1 MTTLKTL
8 LKDSAYKLTQF
19 SLAQIEFLE
28 KRIIDKD
35 VRGKVTPHVVCLV
48 RGKEIKLTPEEVVR
62 QLFIDT
68 LNTHYHYSLERM
80 QCEYPVKTG
89 SSSKRADIVIFDA
102 ENTAQPY
109 IIVELKQPNV
119 KDGQEQLK
127 SYCRFEGAPLGV
139 WTNGEDIEYFLK
151 NENAKSKTVGLN
163 GLGGLPNANQ
173 TLAGFLNEPFTI
185 KNLIMN
191 DKLEHRSLKKIITQ
205 FEDVVLANSGADGF
219 EEIFKMIFTKLFDEF
234 QSGSDKDEINA
245 LLKHGTP
252 IDAIDNAAFRSLQFR
267 NTSTETDVEKREAEV
282 KIRLEKLFAEAR
294 KKWRG
299 IFSTDD
305 SFKLTASHLSTCVSY
320 LQDIKLFNSNLDVI
334 DDAFE
339 YLVNQE
345 SKGNKGQYFTPR
357 YVIDMC
363 VKMLNPKSHE
373 TMIDTASG
381 SCGFPM
387 HTIFHVWQALA
398 PENTN
403 LFTTDKRTPAQID
416 YVQNNVFGIDFDA
429 RSVRVG
435 RALNLIAGDGQTN
448 VLRLNTLDYKRWDE
462 TVKEQSWVDV
472 FNDGFRKLKELRA
485 DNESYKSFNFDVLMA
500 NPPFAGEITDETL
513 LANYQLGKNATG
525 KAQTKVGRDILFIER
540 NLNFLK
546 SGGRMAVV
554 LPQGRFNN
562 SSDKYIREF
571 IAEHCRILAVV
582 GLHGNVFKPH
592 TGTKTSVLLVQKW
605 DAEICPKVDDYP
617 IFFATMQKQSKDNSG
632 EKIYIKDENGAN
644 IKDHHGHFIVDHDLF
659 NHDGLTQDG
668 IAEAFVEF
676 AKKEKL
682 SFFDS
687 SPFDEVKYRAL
698 LEGLEIS
705 EVMFSD
711 VDLGDRF
718 DAEYFWKDG
727 LVIQKLLEQKGAV
740 KFNEIGEFVA
750 SAFYPAATHLYESG
764 DTPFIRCVDCISYPL
779 ITREQNHLFE
789 NIPLSFANESG
800 GINLLKKGDFVITK
814 VGSPCFASIVEEH
827 ELVALSRTVLGVKN
841 VKNVDPYYLLI
852 FLRGRY
858 GFNQLLRQRE
868 LTIQYQLTLARV
880 KNIQIYL
887 ASAKLQQK
895 IHEIVARYIQSNQQS
910 KSTYSQAET
919 LLLDA
924 LGMADFSP
932 SNENINIKSFKDS
945 FLTTGRL
952 DAEYYQ
958 PKYEEVM
965 AHISAQ
971 NHDKLSALVT
981 IQKSIET
988 GSDAYSEDENGL
1000 PYLRVADY
1008 NKFGITE
1015 PQKRLTDSFIADFF
1029 KGEEGEKKL
1038 KKLKPKAG
1046 TILFSKDGS
1055 VGEAFCLQ
1063 EDANFITSG
1072 AVLHLTVRDKEKILP
1087 DYLTLA
1093 LNSKLVKMQSERDA
1107 GGSIILHWRVGEIEN
1122 VIVPIVEMETQTKI
1136 AALVQQSFALKAES
1150 EMLLE
1155 LAKRAVEMA
1164 IEEDEAAAMGYLENE
1179 K

>member
-1 MTTLKTL
+1 MTTLNTL

-19 SLAQIEFLE
+19 SSAQIEALE
-28 KRIIDKD
+28 NRIIDKEI
-35 VRGKVTPHVVCLV
+35 RGKITPHVVCLV

-68 LNTHYHYSLERM
+68 LNTHYRYSLERM

-234 QSGSDKDEINA
+234 QSGADKDEINI
-245 LLKHGTP
+245 LSKNTP
-252 IDAIDNAAFRSLQFR
+252 IEAIDASGFRSLQFR

-305 SFKLTASHLSTCVSY
+305 SFKLTASHLCTCVSY

-387 HTIFHVWQALA
+387 HTIFHVWQSLA

-485 DNESYKSFNFDVLMA
+485 DNESYKEFNFDVLMA

-592 TGTKTSVLLVQKW
+592 AGVKTSVLVIQKW

-632 EKIYIKDENGAN
+632 EKIYIKDETGAN

-676 AKKEKL
+676 AKKENL

-705 EVMFSD
+705 EVTLTDAIAHTKSFR
-711 VDLGDRF
+711 L
-718 DAEYFWKDG
+718 DAEFFSKLYLRDSEKLALRNTKKLCEVTSKIDVGFVGSMTNFYREDGITLLQTKNINAFFVSDSDTIKITHDFHNELKKSQISFEDILIARSGSFGKASIYLDKQVVNSSDIIIIQAKKEIMNPYFLTAFLNSSLGMNQMIRFASGG
-727 LVIQKLLEQKGAV
+727 LQGHVNLTILEELEVPILCNSFQVEIEKLLQ
-740 KFNEIGEFVA
+740 N
-750 SAFYPAATHLYESG
+750 
-764 DTPFIRCVDCISYPL
+764 SY
-779 ITREQNHLFE
+779 
-789 NIPLSFANESG
+789 S
-800 GINLLKKGDFVITK
+800 
-814 VGSPCFASIVEEH
+814 
-827 ELVALSRTVLGVKN
+827 
-841 VKNVDPYYLLI
+841 
-852 FLRGRY
+852 
-858 GFNQLLRQRE
+858 
-868 LTIQYQLTLARV
+868 
-880 KNIQIYL
+880 
-887 ASAKLQQK
+887 KLQT
-895 IHEIVARYIQSNQQS
+895 S
-910 KSTYSQAET
+910 KSTYSQAEN

-924 LGMADFSP
+924 LGLGGFFTQQR
-932 SNENINIKSFKDS
+932 KHQ
-945 FLTTGRL
+945 
-952 DAEYYQ
+952 YQ
-958 PKYEEVM
+958 
-965 AHISAQ
+965 I
-971 NHDKLSALVT
+971 
-981 IQKSIET
+981 IQRFVFN
-988 GSDAYSEDENGL
+988 NG
-1000 PYLRVADY
+1000 
-1008 NKFGITE
+1008 
-1015 PQKRLTDSFIADFF
+1015 
-1029 KGEEGEKKL
+1029 
-1038 KKLKPKAG
+1038 
-1046 TILFSKDGS
+1046 
-1055 VGEAFCLQ
+1055 
-1063 EDANFITSG
+1063 
-1072 AVLHLTVRDKEKILP
+1072 
-1087 DYLTLA
+1087 
-1093 LNSKLVKMQSERDA
+1093 
-1107 GGSIILHWRVGEIEN
+1107 
-1122 VIVPIVEMETQTKI
+1122 
-1136 AALVQQSFALKAES
+1136 AA
-1150 EMLLE
+1150 
-1155 LAKRAVEMA
+1155 
-1164 IEEDEAAAMGYLENE
+1164 
-1179 K
+1179 

>member
-1 MTTLKTL
+1 MSTLNTL

-19 SLAQIEFLE
+19 NPAQIEALE
-28 KRIIDKD
+28 NRIIDKEI
-35 VRGKVTPHVVCLV
+35 RGKITQHVVCLV

-68 LNTHYHYSLERM
+68 LNTHYRYSLERM

-173 TLAGFLNEPFTI
+173 TLTGFLNEPFTI
-185 KNLIMN
+185 KNFIMN

-234 QSGSDKDEINA
+234 QSGSDKDEINYE
-245 LLKHGTP
+245 LKKDTP
-252 IDAIDNAAFRSLQFR
+252 IDAIDASGFRSLQFR

-387 HTIFHVWQALA
+387 HTIFHVWQSLA

-485 DNESYKSFNFDVLMA
+485 DNESYKEFNFDVLMA

-525 KAQTKVGRDILFIER
+525 KAQTKVGRDILFIE
-540 NLNFLK
+540 
-546 SGGRMAVV
+546 S
-554 LPQGRFNN
+554 
-562 SSDKYIREF
+562 
-571 IAEHCRILAVV
+571 CRADSPI
-582 GLHGNVFKPH
+582 GNP
-592 TGTKTSVLLVQKW
+592 
-605 DAEICPKVDDYP
+605 
-617 IFFATMQKQSKDNSG
+617 
-632 EKIYIKDENGAN
+632 
-644 IKDHHGHFIVDHDLF
+644 
-659 NHDGLTQDG
+659 
-668 IAEAFVEF
+668 
-676 AKKEKL
+676 
-682 SFFDS
+682 
-687 SPFDEVKYRAL
+687 PF
-698 LEGLEIS
+698 
-705 EVMFSD
+705 
-711 VDLGDRF
+711 
-718 DAEYFWKDG
+718 
-727 LVIQKLLEQKGAV
+727 
-740 KFNEIGEFVA
+740 
-750 SAFYPAATHLYESG
+750 
-764 DTPFIRCVDCISYPL
+764 
-779 ITREQNHLFE
+779 
-789 NIPLSFANESG
+789 
-800 GINLLKKGDFVITK
+800 
-814 VGSPCFASIVEEH
+814 
-827 ELVALSRTVLGVKN
+827 
-841 VKNVDPYYLLI
+841 
-852 FLRGRY
+852 
-858 GFNQLLRQRE
+858 
-868 LTIQYQLTLARV
+868 
-880 KNIQIYL
+880 
-887 ASAKLQQK
+887 
-895 IHEIVARYIQSNQQS
+895 
-910 KSTYSQAET
+910 
-919 LLLDA
+919 
-924 LGMADFSP
+924 
-932 SNENINIKSFKDS
+932 
-945 FLTTGRL
+945 
-952 DAEYYQ
+952 
-958 PKYEEVM
+958 
-965 AHISAQ
+965 
-971 NHDKLSALVT
+971 
-981 IQKSIET
+981 
-988 GSDAYSEDENGL
+988 
-1000 PYLRVADY
+1000 
-1008 NKFGITE
+1008 
-1015 PQKRLTDSFIADFF
+1015 
-1029 KGEEGEKKL
+1029 
-1038 KKLKPKAG
+1038 
-1046 TILFSKDGS
+1046 
-1055 VGEAFCLQ
+1055 
-1063 EDANFITSG
+1063 
-1072 AVLHLTVRDKEKILP
+1072 
-1087 DYLTLA
+1087 
-1093 LNSKLVKMQSERDA
+1093 
-1107 GGSIILHWRVGEIEN
+1107 
-1122 VIVPIVEMETQTKI
+1122 
-1136 AALVQQSFALKAES
+1136 
-1150 EMLLE
+1150 
-1155 LAKRAVEMA
+1155 
-1164 IEEDEAAAMGYLENE
+1164 
-1179 K
+1179 